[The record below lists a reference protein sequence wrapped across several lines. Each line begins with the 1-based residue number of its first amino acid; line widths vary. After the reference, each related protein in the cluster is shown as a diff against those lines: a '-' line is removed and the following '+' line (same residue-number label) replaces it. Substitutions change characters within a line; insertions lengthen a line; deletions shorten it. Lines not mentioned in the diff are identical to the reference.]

1 MWDMHSHMSLGRLAA
16 HDAPVEGLLVVAEH
30 GYLVSCSTDNSV
42 RVWDYGAG
50 AELKA
55 WRHPEE
61 FRCIAYH
68 RGTEHVIAGTDQHSI
83 VCFPLSEVV
92 AEQRALRE
100 QERRE
105 EEERRRAE
113 EAAAEAERLRLEEL
127 ALEEEDDDTPR
138 GQKKGGRKR

>member
-1 MWDMHSHMSLGRLAA
+1 MRVWDMHSHMSLGRLAA

-92 AEQRALRE
+92 
-100 QERRE
+100 
-105 EEERRRAE
+105 
-113 EAAAEAERLRLEEL
+113 
-127 ALEEEDDDTPR
+127 
-138 GQKKGGRKR
+138 G